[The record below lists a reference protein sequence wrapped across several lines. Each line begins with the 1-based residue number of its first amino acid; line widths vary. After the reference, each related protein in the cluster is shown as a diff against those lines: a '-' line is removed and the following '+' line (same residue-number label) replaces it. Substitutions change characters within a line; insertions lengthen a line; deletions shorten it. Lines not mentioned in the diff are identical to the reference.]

1 MAITPSHH
9 LCLQIWLQ
17 SLAELQWTKQNTKS
31 SKLYRVLLAYVPGQ
45 TVFLGS
51 KITANGDCSREIKR
65 RLLLGKKSYDNPR
78 RHIKKQRHYFADK
91 SPYHQNY
98 VFSSTHVGMWELDH
112 KEGWTPKNWCSWTV
126 VLEKTLES
134 LLEWRKIKLL
144 NPKGDQSWIFIRR
157 THAEA
162 EAPILWPRDEKS
174 QLIRKDPDA
183 GKDWR

>member
-1 MAITPSHH
+1 MKIMASGPIASW
-9 LCLQIWLQ
+9 QID
-17 SLAELQWTKQNTKS
+17 EEKVK
-31 SKLYRVLLAYVPGQ
+31 
-45 TVFLGS
+45 TVTDFIFLGS